1 MGRVG
6 AKSKLGNTINLE
18 KCISVF
24 VEGMAVGL
32 SICCVLQIFWFLN
45 LLQGVIVNSTLGPM
59 ERKSL

>member
-6 AKSKLGNTINLE
+6 AKSTLGNTVNLE
-18 KCISVF
+18 KCSPVF

-32 SICCVLQIFWFLN
+32 SICHVLQIFWFLT

-59 ERKSL
+59 ERKSF